1 MSGRLASFRGPSTP
15 TASPVSYK
23 QQQDSPASPSRQT
36 ESTIHRKTR
45 TLLQELRSAADT
57 WDDLVLIDGVKAVQE
72 LIDTRTDLE
81 NALRLVPD
89 RKPRQQVVTPKL
101 ATMDECIARLDA
113 VLSKLQKQFHKMNRA
128 IDTLELLLQDAYKTK
143 GWEWVQ
149 SEPLW
154 MTWPLEKFVTEIP
167 RLLPAYHRSLDLH
180 TQLVVRLRPHS
191 IKFEESRKVLDKW
204 MEQPWLQEDGWDNR
218 WEDICG
224 VEVERW

>member
-1 MSGRLASFRGPSTP
+1 MTSRLASFHGPSTP

-23 QQQDSPASPSRQT
+23 PQNSPASPSRQT

-45 TLLQELRSAADT
+45 TLLQEIRSAAET
-57 WDDLVLIDGVKAVQE
+57 WDDLVLVDGVKAIKE

-89 RKPRQQVVTPKL
+89 RKPRQALVTPKL
-101 ATMDECIARLDA
+101 DTMDACIVRLEA
-113 VLSKLQKQFHKMNRA
+113 TLLKLQKQFLKMNKA
-128 IDTLELLLQDAYKTK
+128 IDMLEIVLQDAYKTK

-167 RLLPAYHRSLDLH
+167 SLLPAYHRSLDLH
-180 TQLVVRLRPHS
+180 NQLVNRLRSHT
-191 IKFEESRKVLDKW
+191 IKFEESRQILDKW
-204 MEQPWLQEDGWDNR
+204 IEQPWLQEDGWDNR
-218 WEDICG
+218 WEDICD
-224 VEVERW
+224 VEVEKW